1 MKIQYNLND
10 KYMKYYNEAKGINL
24 LKNKLKKNPDIKI
37 KSYMFYIT
45 LRFPLYF
52 ILFFLLGMICIGMGL
67 EDLSELL
74 IYLDTSI
81 LIVYIFMILSFLIT
95 VFNKKI
101 NSREGILEISEEGIL
116 DKTKSGIQLGFSY
129 KQIELI
135 VITDNLIVFLTNVPV
150 MIIINNVNS
159 KKNKII
165 NKIKQN
171 SDIQIIDKTNN

>member
-1 MKIQYNLND
+1 
-10 KYMKYYNEAKGINL
+10 
-24 LKNKLKKNPDIKI
+24 
-37 KSYMFYIT
+37 
-45 LRFPLYF
+45 
-52 ILFFLLGMICIGMGL
+52 MGL